1 MASRH
6 TSEFAGQLDRPSRIV
21 SAARVRAG
29 AGLASF
35 ALGFAT
41 LVAAAACADDAP
53 PADTIAF
60 ELDGGDEFFA
70 MPFPSDLRLTA
81 DGRIDL
87 SLFPNKRNLP
97 IVRDLLSSAAEHA
110 GFPVMPIAWFR
121 FTGIV
126 PEHAADRVIAADP
139 ASAALLV
146 DIDPASDERGALYP
160 LVAQTL
166 PSDPFAGDGLVAIA
180 PRPGAVLRAG
190 TRYAF
195 VLREAFAPGVSAPP
209 AFAELVR
216 GGGDAKV
223 KALYAPLWETLDEL
237 GVADDDLLV
246 ATVFTTGDEIAIMR
260 ARSEAVR
267 AAHDVTIDGLAI
279 DTEHGVNHPDVCV
292 LAGTVT
298 MPQFQKGEA
307 PYATEG
313 RFELDANGAPI
324 VQGTLTVPLRITIP
338 KGEMPASGWP
348 LWQYVHGSGGTS
360 FDLVDEGFNTTPE
373 SGPVAGEGPGVVVG
387 RRGIAAASAAMP
399 VNPERLVNADAQA
412 YLNFNNLAAMP
423 YTFQQGV
430 FEQRLLLDALLDLRI
445 TPALLAGC
453 GATLPA
459 STDGRFD
466 PATVTLGGHSMG
478 GMYTNMIGA
487 VEPRFGALT
496 PFGAGGFWNMMIL
509 DTDVIENGRPLL
521 AGILGIDGDTL
532 TFMHPVLGLLGIGW
546 EVAEP
551 GASMARL
558 AQRPLA
564 GLPERHVYQ
573 PIGQGD
579 RYFPETVLDA
589 AALAYGNHE
598 AGDKIWPGTQD
609 ALATQGLDGMLA
621 YPVRENR
628 ANPGKR
634 TTSVVVQYADGGIAD
649 GHQIYRQLPAVR
661 YQYSCFLATYLRD
674 GAPTVPAPAD
684 EAAACP

>member
-1 MASRH
+1 MDSRFASSGSR
-6 TSEFAGQLDRPSRIV
+6 FASGSRFV
-21 SAARVRAG
+21 FAFAAL
-29 AGLASF
+29 LAM
-35 ALGFAT
+35 T
-41 LVAAAACADDAP
+41 ACSDDAP
-53 PADTIAF
+53 PTDTIAF
-60 ELDGGDEFFA
+60 DLGGGDEFFA
-70 MPFPSDLRLTA
+70 MPFPSDLRLTV
-81 DGRIDL
+81 DGHIDF
-87 SLFPNKRNLP
+87 SRFPNKRNLP

-126 PEHAADRVIAADP
+126 PDHAVDRLIAADP
-139 ASAALLV
+139 ASEALLV

-166 PSDPFAGDGLVAIA
+166 PFDAFAGEGLVSVA
-180 PRPGAVLRAG
+180 PRPGAVLRAN

-195 VLREAFAPGVSAPP
+195 VLRKAFAPGVSAPP
-209 AFAELVR
+209 AFDELVR
-216 GGGDAKV
+216 GGGDAKA
-223 KALYAPLWETLDEL
+223 KALYAPLWSALDEL
-237 GVADDDLLV
+237 DIADDDLLV
-246 ATVFTTGDEIAIMR
+246 ATVFTTGDEIAVMR

-267 AAHDVTIDGLAI
+267 AAHDVTIDGLAL

-298 MPQFQKGEA
+298 MPQFQMGDA
-307 PYATEG
+307 PYSTMG
-313 RFELDANGAPI
+313 RFTFDANGAPI
-324 VQGTLTVPLRITIP
+324 SQGTLVVPIRITIP
-338 KGEMPASGWP
+338 KGTMPASGWP
-348 LWQYVHGSGGTS
+348 LWQYVHGSGGAS

-373 SGPVAGEGPGVVVG
+373 SGPMPGEGPGVVVG
-387 RRGIAAASAAMP
+387 RRGIAAAATAMP
-399 VNPERLVNADAQA
+399 VNPERLPGADAQA
-412 YLNFNNLAAMP
+412 YLNFNNLAALP

-430 FEQRLLLDALLDLRI
+430 FEQRLLLDALLELRI
-445 TPALLAGC
+445 TPAMLASC

-459 STDGRFD
+459 NTDGRFD

-496 PFGAGGFWNMMIL
+496 PFGAGGFWNLFIL
-509 DTDVIENGRPLL
+509 DTDVIENGRSLL
-521 AGILGIDGDTL
+521 AGILGIEGEGL
-532 TFMHPVLGLLGIGW
+532 TFMHPVLGVLGVGW

-558 AQRPLA
+558 ARRPLA
-564 GLPERHVYQ
+564 GFPERHVYQ

-589 AALAYGNHE
+589 AALAYGNSE

-609 ALATQGLDGMLA
+609 ALATQGLGGMLD

-628 ANPGKR
+628 MNPEHR
-634 TTSVVVQYADGGIAD
+634 TTSVVVQYADGGVAD

-661 YQYSCFLATYLRD
+661 YQYSCFLASYLRD
-674 GAPTVPAPAD
+674 GVPTVPAPAA
-684 EAAACP
+684 ETAACP

>member
-1 MASRH
+1 MR
-6 TSEFAGQLDRPSRIV
+6 FAW
-21 SAARVRAG
+21 
-29 AGLASF
+29 
-35 ALGFAT
+35 FAT
-41 LVAAAACADDAP
+41 TWVLALAGCADDAAS
-53 PADTIAF
+53 PASTVAF
-60 ELDGGDEFFA
+60 DLAGGDELFA
-70 MPFPSDLRLTA
+70 LPFPSDLRLTD

-87 SLFPNKRNLP
+87 STFPNKRNLP

-121 FTGIV
+121 FTGDV
-126 PEHAADRVIAADP
+126 PAHAVDRVIAADP

-146 DIDPASDERGALYP
+146 DIDAASDERGALYP

-166 PSDPFAGDGLVAIA
+166 PVDAFSGDGLVALA
-180 PRPGAVLRAG
+180 PRPGVVLRAN

-195 VLREAFAPGVSAPP
+195 VLRDTFAPDVTAPP
-209 AFAELVR
+209 AFVELVR
-216 GGGDAKV
+216 GGGPARA
-223 KALYAPLWETLDEL
+223 KALYAPLWTVLDEL
-237 GVADDDLLV
+237 GVADDELLV
-246 ATVFTTGDEIAIMR
+246 ATVFTTGDEIAVMR
-260 ARSEAVR
+260 TRSEAVR
-267 AAHDVTIDGLAI
+267 AAHDVTIESLAL
-279 DTEHGVNHPDVCV
+279 DAEHGANHPDVCV

-298 MPQFQKGEA
+298 MPQFQEGEA
-307 PYATEG
+307 PYSTQG
-313 RFELDANGAPI
+313 RFAFDASGAPI
-324 VQGTLTVPLRITIP
+324 AQGSLAVPIRITIP
-338 KGEMPASGWP
+338 KGAMPASGWP
-348 LWQYVHGSGGTS
+348 LWQYVHGSGGAS
-360 FDLVDEGFNTTPE
+360 FDLVDEGFTTTPE

-387 RRGIAAASAAMP
+387 RRGIAAAATAMP
-399 VNPERLVNADAQA
+399 TNPERLPGADAQA

-430 FEQRLLLDALLDLRI
+430 FEQRLLLDALLELRI
-445 TPALLAGC
+445 AP
-453 GATLPA
+453 ATLA
-459 STDGRFD
+459 SCGVTTPNGSDGRFD

-496 PFGAGGFWNMMIL
+496 PFGAGGFWNVFIL
-509 DTDVIENGRPLL
+509 DTELVANADVLL
-521 AGILGIDGDTL
+521 AGILGVDGETL
-532 TFMHPVLGLLGIGW
+532 TFMHPVLGMLGIGW

-564 GLPERHVYQ
+564 GFPARHVYQ

-579 RYFPETVLDA
+579 RYFPESILDA

-609 ALATQGLDGMLA
+609 TLAVQGLDGMLE

-628 ANPGKR
+628 QNPGGR

-661 YQYSCFLATYLRD
+661 YQYGCFLATYLRD
-674 GAPTVPAPAD
+674 GVPTVPAPAV
-684 EAAACP
+684 ETAACP